1 MSAEL
6 SLAEAETPGTEDF
19 WSYFNESVCDIP
31 ELENITGNENLL
43 IILSTLQERRRY
55 FTTNERRKTFKNTS
69 SAAKPIR
76 CISRF

>member
-31 ELENITGNENLL
+31 ELENITGNE
-43 IILSTLQERRRY
+43 
-55 FTTNERRKTFKNTS
+55 K
-69 SAAKPIR
+69 
-76 CISRF
+76 